1 MGNEDLGILSL
12 YFLLERAGALEEAGG
27 LYCISWEEQETQ
39 ELVGFIR
46 RAEEELRRRRVPHGE
61 EGRRPYGAVPLP
73 VRITRGYRIYIGADE
88 LKLRPMAKTV
98 LLLFLQHPEGIPLKC
113 IGDHREEL
121 AVYYRH
127 CSRSLDPAAIDRSI
141 SRILDI
147 FSNDLNVNIA
157 RVNAA
162 VDMLAGKASQYRIQG
177 AQGHAKSILL
187 DRSLVVWE

>member
-1 MGNEDLGILSL
+1 MVRNPPKVTS
-12 YFLLERAGALEEAGG
+12 RVAG
-27 LYCISWEEQETQ
+27 SDWKMS
-39 ELVGFIR
+39 
-46 RAEEELRRRRVPHGE
+46 RVSAQ
-61 EGRRPYGAVPLP
+61 RSGAP
-73 VRITRGYRIYIGADE
+73 
-88 LKLRPMAKTV
+88 KLRPMAKTV

-121 AVYYRH
+121 AVYYRR

-162 VDMLAGKASQYRIQG
+162 VDMLAGKASLYRIQG
-177 AQGHAKSILL
+177 APGHAKTILL

>member
-1 MGNEDLGILSL
+1 MENLDLGILAL
-12 YFLLERAGALEEAGG
+12 YFLMDNGHRLEEPGG
-27 LYCISWEEQETQ
+27 LYGISWEEQETQ
-39 ELVGFIR
+39 ELVSFIR
-46 RAEEELRRRRVPHGE
+46 RAEQELRRRRMPRGE
-61 EGRRPYGAVPLP
+61 EGRPYGARPMQ

-113 IGDHREEL
+113 IGDHRDEL
-121 AVYYRH
+121 SIYYRR
-127 CSRSLDPAAIDRSI
+127 CSRSLDPTVIERSI

-162 VDMLAGKASQYRIQG
+162 VDTLVGKASQYRIEG
-177 AQGHAKSILL
+177 APGHAKTILL